1 MNPGQEYGKWV
12 LLQCC
17 TLIQTRYSFK
27 QSLNEVKRSIIGED
41 MSKIKFSYLRKNMKN
56 IGFGGIRSQNPWLL
70 GPELS
75 PLGHDV
81 LQVSRNVKSFVA
93 GILNLI

>member
-41 MSKIKFSYLRKNMKN
+41 MTKIKFSYLRKNMKN
-56 IGFGGIRSQNPWLL
+56 IDFGGFRSQNPWLL
-70 GPELS
+70 VPKLS
-75 PLGHDV
+75 PLRHGI
-81 LQVSRNVKSFVA
+81 LQMTRNVKCFVA
-93 GILNLI
+93 GILTVI

>member
-1 MNPGQEYGKWV
+1 MIPGQEYGKWV

-17 TLIQTRYSFK
+17 TLMQTRYSFK
-27 QSLNEVKRSIIGED
+27 QSLNEVKGSIIGED
-41 MSKIKFSYLRKNMKN
+41 MTKIKFSYLRKNMKN
-56 IGFGGIRSQNPWLL
+56 IDFGGIRSQNRWLL